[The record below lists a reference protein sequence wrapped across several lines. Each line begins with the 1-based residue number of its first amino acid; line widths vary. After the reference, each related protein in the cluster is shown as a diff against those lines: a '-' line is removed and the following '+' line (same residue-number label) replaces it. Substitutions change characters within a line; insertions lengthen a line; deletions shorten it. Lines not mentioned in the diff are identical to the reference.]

1 MDVKWCIYFVL
12 CLNNGIKG
20 CVYGEIKGLWIDKW
34 KKMVK
39 IRHEGNPSYF
49 FCIH

>member
-1 MDVKWCIYFVL
+1 MMIKWCI
-12 CLNNGIKG
+12 C
-20 CVYGEIKGLWIDKW
+20 GEKEGLRIDNW

-39 IRHEGNPSYF
+39 IEHEGNPSYF